1 MEFTIRND
9 IGAYDIIDET
19 IFVASAGIVVTHG
32 ITTTLLPEN
41 DLLRDN
47 DKHKIIILADTMGK

>member
-1 MEFTIRND
+1 MEFAIQND
-9 IGAYDIIDET
+9 IGAYDIMDET
-19 IFVASAGIVVTHG
+19 ISVASAGIVVTHG

-47 DKHKIIILADTMGK
+47 DKHKIIILANKMGK